1 MAHIKSNILDY
12 CSSFEHSAYY
22 DSNGFQYGLNHR
34 EKYAEYELIAAANTI
49 NTLSCSPSL
58 LADVDYFMA
67 NTPDWLFGYL
77 SYELKNEI
85 HSIVSS
91 NCSKTSFKSY
101 SFFQPET
108 IFTIKGNTLAVHSTL
123 DSNAIN

>member
-22 DSNGFQYGLNHR
+22 DSNRFRYGLNHR